1 MDTIGIRLETAIK
14 KLKITKKEFANSID
28 YSPGNVTDWIKG
40 RYKPSAKALINME
53 NVYNLSQKWLIY
65 GEGDIFIIKNTS
77 PSNNDELTKDEFNLL
92 NDYRNLDDYQRGKV
106 RGYIDGLVDKS
117 VCK

>member
-1 MDTIGIRLETAIK
+1 MDRIGERLEKAIM
-14 KLKITKKEFANSID
+14 KLQITKKEFAHSID

-53 NVYNLSQKWLIY
+53 NVYDLSQKWLIY

-92 NDYRNLDDYQRGKV
+92 NDYRNLDDYQKGKV
-106 RGYIDGLVDKS
+106 RGYIDGLVDK
-117 VCK
+117 

>member
-14 KLKITKKEFANSID
+14 KLKITKKEFALSID

-53 NVYNLSQKWLIY
+53 NVYNISQKWLLD
-65 GEGDIFIIKNTS
+65 GKGDIFVIKNTS
-77 PSNNDELTKDEFNLL
+77 SLNNDNLTTDEIDLL
-92 NDYRNLDDYQRGKV
+92 NAYRNLGNHQKGKV
-106 RGYIDGLVDKS
+106 RGYIDGLMDK
-117 VCK
+117 

>member
-1 MDTIGIRLETAIK
+1 MHKIGERLEIAIK

-53 NVYNLSQKWLIY
+53 NIYHISQRWLL
-65 GEGDIFIIKNTS
+65 EGNENCF
-77 PSNNDELTKDEFNLL
+77 
-92 NDYRNLDDYQRGKV
+92 
-106 RGYIDGLVDKS
+106 
-117 VCK
+117 